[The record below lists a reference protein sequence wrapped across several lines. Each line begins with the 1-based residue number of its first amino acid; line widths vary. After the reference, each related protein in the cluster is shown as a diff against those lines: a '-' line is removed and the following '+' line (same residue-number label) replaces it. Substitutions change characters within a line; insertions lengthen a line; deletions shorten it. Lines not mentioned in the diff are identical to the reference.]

1 MLLSFV
7 RLVLFM
13 AIRIII
19 TGGTID
25 GLEYSSANKAPP
37 RHLSI
42 IPEFLERARLSIEYE
57 LELLMQKD
65 SKFITDGDREFIFDR
80 CLKSKEK
87 QIVIT
92 HGTMTMPLTAKFLGK
107 KKLKK
112 TIVLVG
118 SAVLGN
124 KTNSDAFFN
133 LGGAIIAVQLLPVG
147 VYVAM
152 DGKIFTWNN
161 VKKNF
166 KTGMFEPER

>member
-1 MLLSFV
+1 MT
-7 RLVLFM
+7 
-13 AIRIII
+13 IRIII

-25 GLEYSSANKAPP
+25 GLEYSAANNVPP
-37 RHLSI
+37 KHLSI
-42 IPEFLERARLSIEYE
+42 IPQFLERARLSIEYE

-65 SKFITDGDREFIFDR
+65 SKFMTDEDRLAICR
-80 CLKSKEK
+80 SCLKCKEK

-92 HGTMTMPLTAKFLGK
+92 HGTMTMSETAKFLGK

-124 KTNSDAFFN
+124 KANSDAFFN
-133 LGGAIIAVQLLPVG
+133 LGGAITSVQLLPVG
-147 VYVAM
+147 VYIAM
-152 DGKIFTWNN
+152 DGKIFTWDN

-166 KTGMFEPER
+166 ATGMFETER

>member
-1 MLLSFV
+1 
-7 RLVLFM
+7 M
-13 AIRIII
+13 ANGIQIII

-25 GLEYSSANKAPP
+25 GLEYSAANNAPP
-37 RHLSI
+37 KHLSI
-42 IPEFLERARLSIEYE
+42 IPKFLERARLSIEYE

-65 SKFITDGDREFIFDR
+65 SKFITDEDRSAIYSS
-80 CLKSKEK
+80 CLNCKKK
-87 QIVIT
+87 QIIIT

-133 LGGAIIAVQLLPVG
+133 LGCALTAVQLLPVG
-147 VYVAM
+147 VYIAM
-152 DGKIFTWNN
+152 DGKIFSWDN

-166 KTGMFEPER
+166 DTCMFEPER